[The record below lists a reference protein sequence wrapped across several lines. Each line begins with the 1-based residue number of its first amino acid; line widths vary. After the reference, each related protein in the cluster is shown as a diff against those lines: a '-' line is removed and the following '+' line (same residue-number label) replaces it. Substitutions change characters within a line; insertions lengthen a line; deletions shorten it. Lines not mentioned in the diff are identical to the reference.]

1 MKLGM
6 KKCDKSTSSQQEQ
19 FESWMG
25 SIEAISN
32 LIIEAREEIDN
43 DRCLPKKVLNALH
56 NAKIF
61 RMSLP
66 KKLGV
71 ENSRQNYYRGLQSVW
86 LKQMRVWAGV
96 LVRGQD
102 ARCRLPSWRMK

>member
-25 SIEAISN
+25 SIEAISD

-43 DRCLPKKVLNALH
+43 DRCLPKKSFECSA
-56 NAKIF
+56 
-61 RMSLP
+61 
-66 KKLGV
+66 
-71 ENSRQNYYRGLQSVW
+71 
-86 LKQMRVWAGV
+86 
-96 LVRGQD
+96 
-102 ARCRLPSWRMK
+102 

>member
-19 FESWMG
+19 FESWMD
-25 SIEAISN
+25 SIAAISD

-66 KKLGV
+66 KKLGGG
-71 ENSRQNYYRGLQSVW
+71 EFTPELLSRAAERLAKADASVGW
-86 LKQMRVWAGV
+86 CFGQGTGV
-96 LVRGQD
+96 RNVG
-102 ARCRLPSWRMK
+102 CVPGG

>member
-1 MKLGM
+1 MKLAM

-19 FESWMG
+19 FESWMDP
-25 SIEAISN
+25 IEAISD

-66 KKLGV
+66 KKLGGG
-71 ENSRQNYYRGLQSVW
+71 EFTPELLSRAAER
-86 LKQMRVWAGV
+86 
-96 LVRGQD
+96 
-102 ARCRLPSWRMK
+102 